1 MERIE
6 GIDDKNLEA
15 RLREA
20 ARAAS
25 PEKPVQE
32 LELRHLMRVVTACS
46 LLRTD
51 VYSEDRITRILSPDR
66 GLLPTLV
73 GRLIEEERRG
83 HGEVLYRVRRLPEDV
98 RRVGDKALFDAGLL
112 GLRQVR
118 GIDLAELGA
127 RAYLAASE
135 ALRLLAEDRRL
146 REFFKQN
153 RLLVLPVEDEVGF
166 LRQCSERFPVHAG
179 ILRQLHAPAATE
191 DAEPPATGEAL
202 VLRSAPAA
210 ADAYLDAAR
219 AGEPE
224 SAALDRQELLSAY
237 ERMVLFAALDV
248 GRIRA
253 ALDAT
258 VVDQPRAVGALC
270 DEIGLFASGTRDLRK
285 PPAFFLVGP
294 TGVGKNH
301 LVESLVRLLEGL
313 WRIDVPMLTIEGP
326 NFTYPSDIHELR
338 GATRG
343 FIRSDEQ
350 GILSVFHEKA
360 SRAPV
365 SVILVDEVE
374 KAHPQLRTY
383 FLGMLDRGTVTDNRG
398 RVLNFAGSIVFFT
411 SNLGYSEQEQR
422 GAPIGFGDDDAR
434 DELKGRDAAQELKRA
449 LSPEFVNRVRM
460 IHFDRLTRSSAER
473 ILDLELERIARRW
486 REVHG
491 LRLTLA
497 PSAREELLAR
507 GFSRLF
513 GARHLAAVLE
523 NVCNVEIAKKIRR
536 DDRRGA
542 SDRDALV
549 RWLRGL
555 REGTAV
561 FDPNEVRRRVHGTV
575 RAEVGY
581 GSLRIVWGGRAFDYV
596 PEEAAEEGA

>member
-25 PEKPVQE
+25 PDRPVAE

-51 VYSEDRITRILSPDR
+51 VYSEERITRIMTPDR
-66 GLLPTLV
+66 SLLSSLV

-112 GLRQVR
+112 GLRKVH
-118 GIDLAELGA
+118 GIELAELGA

-146 REFFKQN
+146 REFFRQN
-153 RLLVLPVEDEVGF
+153 KLLMLPLEDEVEF
-166 LRQCSERFPVHAG
+166 LRQCSDRFPVHAG
-179 ILRQLHAPAATE
+179 ILRHLQAPSDAVEEARELQATVGRMGAVE
-191 DAEPPATGEAL
+191 
-202 VLRSAPAA
+202 
-210 ADAYLDAAR
+210 DAYLEAAR
-219 AGEPE
+219 GDEPE

-237 ERMVLFAALDV
+237 ERMVLFSTLDV
-248 GRIRA
+248 DHIRA
-253 ALDAT
+253 ALEAT
-258 VVDQPRAVGALC
+258 VVDQPRAVQALT

-313 WRIDVPMLTIEGP
+313 WQIEIPMLTIEGP
-326 NFTYPSDIHELR
+326 NYTYPSDIHELR

-343 FIRSDEQ
+343 FIRSDEE

-374 KAHPQLRTY
+374 KAHPQLRTF
-383 FLGMLDRGTVTDNRG
+383 FLGILDRGTVTDNRG
-398 RVLNFAGSIVFFT
+398 RVLNFSNSIVFFT
-411 SNLGYSEQEQR
+411 SNLGYSEQQQR
-422 GAPIGFGDDDAR
+422 SAPIGFGDEDAR
-434 DELKGRDAAQELKRA
+434 EGLAGREVAQDLRRA

-460 IHFDRLTRSSAER
+460 IHFDRLSRSSASR

-486 REVHG
+486 RDVHG
-491 LRLTLA
+491 LELA
-497 PSAREELLAR
+497 LDPSAREELLRR
-507 GFSRLF
+507 GFSPLF

-523 NVCNVEIAKKIRR
+523 NVCNVEIARKIRR
-536 DDRRGA
+536 DDRRGPA
-542 SDRDALV
+542 DRDALV
-549 RWLRGL
+549 RWLREL
-555 REGTAV
+555 RQVPGA
-561 FDPNEVRRRVHGTV
+561 FDPDEVRRRVHRTV
-575 RAEVGY
+575 RADVGY
-581 GSLRIVWGGRAFDYV
+581 GTLHVVWDGSGFDYV
-596 PEEAAEEGA
+596 PEAAGEAGE

>member
-25 PEKPVQE
+25 PDRPVDD

-51 VYSEDRITRILSPDR
+51 VYSEDRVARILSPDR
-66 GLLPTLV
+66 ALLPAIV
-73 GRLIEEERRG
+73 GKLIEEERQG
-83 HGEVLYRVRRLPEDV
+83 HGEVLYRIRRLPEDV

-112 GLRQVR
+112 GLRKVH
-118 GIDLAELGA
+118 GIDLADLGA

-135 ALRLLAEDRRL
+135 VLHLLAADRRL
-146 REFFKQN
+146 REFFRQN
-153 RLLVLPVEDEVGF
+153 KLLVLPVEDEVDF
-166 LRQCSERFPVHAG
+166 LRLCSERFPLHAA
-179 ILRQLHAPAATE
+179 ILRQLQAPAGAEAPERPAPGVAPPPPEE
-191 DAEPPATGEAL
+191 DRDYVG
-202 VLRSAPAA
+202 
-210 ADAYLDAAR
+210 AAR
-219 AGEPE
+219 GDAPE
-224 SAALDRQELLSAY
+224 SAPLDRQELISAY

-248 GRIRA
+248 DRIRE

-258 VVDQPRAVGALC
+258 VVDQPLAVGALC
-270 DEIGLFASGTRDLRK
+270 DELGLFASGTRDLRK

-313 WRIDVPMLTIEGP
+313 WLIDVPMLTIEGP
-326 NFTYPSDIHELR
+326 NYTYPSDIHELR

-343 FIRSDEQ
+343 FIRSDEE
-350 GILSVFHEKA
+350 GILAVFHEKA

-374 KAHPQLRTY
+374 KAHPQLRTF

-398 RVLNFAGSIVFFT
+398 RVLNFSNSIVFFT
-411 SNLGYSEQEQR
+411 SNLGYSEQQQR
-422 GAPIGFGDDDAR
+422 SAPIGFGDDEAR
-434 DELKGRDAAQELKRA
+434 EGFAGREVAQDLKRA

-460 IHFDRLTRSSAER
+460 IHFDRLSRSSASR
-473 ILDLELERIARRW
+473 ILDLELDRIARRW

-491 LRLTLA
+491 LRLVLD

-507 GFSRLF
+507 GFSPMF

-523 NVCNVEIAKKIRR
+523 NVCNVEIARKIRR
-536 DDRRGA
+536 DDRRTA
-542 SDRDALV
+542 SDRDPIV

-555 REGTAV
+555 REGSAA
-561 FDPNEVRRRVHGTV
+561 FDPEEVRRRVHGSV
-575 RAEVGY
+575 RADVGY
-581 GSLRIVWGGRAFDYV
+581 EALRIVWDGSAFDYV
-596 PEEAAEEGA
+596 PERAAGEGA